1 MMVEVLAGIGRRAMA
16 ARTDV
21 AMAWRLLV
29 VGAARLASAPWSAKG
44 FRWPTTVR
52 QMVRIGVESLPIVF
66 LIAGSVGM
74 IVGIQAAIQLKR
86 VGATIYVA
94 DLVGVSLTR
103 ELGPLMTAIIIAGRS
118 GSAIAAELGTM
129 KVAEEVDALTAM
141 GLDPVEYLVLPR
153 VLAMGIM
160 LPCLTVLAD
169 VVGILGGLTVGRL
182 SLGIPAALYME
193 QTFRALLLKDVF
205 SGLLK
210 SVVFA
215 GIIAGVGCYQ
225 GFRVEGGAEG
235 VGRRTTA
242 SVVVSIF
249 LIIAADLVFTVTF
262 YLLG

>member
-1 MMVEVLAGIGRRAMA
+1 MLADVFARIGRRAAAVRADASAAGQLVVATA
-16 ARTDV
+16 ARF
-21 AMAWRLLV
+21 
-29 VGAARLASAPWSAKG
+29 ASAPFTRRG
-44 FRWPTTVR
+44 FRWSATVR
-52 QMVRIGVESLPIVF
+52 QMVRVGVESLPIVF

-74 IVGIQAAIQLKR
+74 IVAIQASIQLKR

-141 GLDPVEYLVLPR
+141 GLDPVEFLVLPR
-153 VLAMGIM
+153 VLAMGLM

-169 VVGILGGLTVGRL
+169 VVGILGGVLVARL
-182 SLGIPAALYME
+182 SLGIPVGLYVD
-193 QTFRALLLKDVF
+193 QTLRALMLKDVF

-210 SVVFA
+210 SGVFA

-225 GFRVEGGAEG
+225 GFRVESGAEG

-249 LIIAADLVFTVTF
+249 LIVAADLVFTILF
-262 YLLG
+262 YVLG

>member
-1 MMVEVLAGIGRRAMA
+1 MMVEVLAGIGRRATGI
-16 ARTDV
+16 RDDV
-21 AMAWRLLV
+21 AAAWRLV
-29 VGAARLASAPWSAKG
+29 IAGAARLASAPWSPKG
-44 FRWPTTVR
+44 FRWTAVAR

-74 IVGIQAAIQLKR
+74 IVAIQAAIQLKR
-86 VGATIYVA
+86 VGATIYTA
-94 DLVGVSLTR
+94 DLVGVSITR

-141 GLDPVEYLVLPR
+141 GLDPVEFLVLPR
-153 VLAMGIM
+153 ILAMGIM

-169 VVGILGGLTVGRL
+169 VVGILGGMTVGRL
-182 SLGIPAALYME
+182 SLGIPVVLYME

-210 SVVFA
+210 SWVFA

-249 LIIAADLVFTVTF
+249 LIIAADLIFTVTF

>member
-1 MMVEVLAGIGRRAMA
+1 MVTEMLAGIGRRVLGAREAAAAALRLLIATA
-16 ARTDV
+16 ARF
-21 AMAWRLLV
+21 
-29 VGAARLASAPWSAKG
+29 ASAPFSAKG
-44 FRWPTTVR
+44 FRWPATTR
-52 QMVRIGVESLPIVF
+52 QMVRIGVDSIPIVF
-66 LIAGSVGM
+66 LIAGAMGM
-74 IVGIQAAIQLKR
+74 IVALQAAIQLRR

-141 GLDPVEYLVLPR
+141 GLDPVEFLVLPR
-153 VLAMGIM
+153 LLAMGIM

-169 VVGILGGLTVGRL
+169 VVGMLGGAVVASV
-182 SLGIPAALYME
+182 SLGIPMNLYVE
-193 QTFRALLLKDVF
+193 QTLRALLLKDIF
-205 SGLLK
+205 SGLIK
-210 SVVFA
+210 SWVFA

-242 SVVVSIF
+242 SVVAAIF
-249 LIIAADLVFTVTF
+249 LIIAADLIFTVIF
-262 YLLG
+262 YMLG